1 MGFDIVKDDF
11 SKAAEVGYTF
21 ELKLPTGAGSGAF
34 LTILGDNAP
43 VVKQFGRR
51 KFQEWQQRQAT
62 AKRKGKEEEFSLDE
76 AEETAVES
84 ALVRLVGWKGI
95 TEDGKEVKFS
105 KEKAREILTQHSFI
119 REAIVEEAADITNFR
134 PK

>member
-1 MGFDIVKDDF
+1 MGFDIIKDDF
-11 SKAAEVGYTF
+11 SKAAEIGYTF
-21 ELKLPTGAGSGAF
+21 ELKLPTGVGSGAF

-43 VVKQFGRR
+43 AVKQFGRK
-51 KFQEWQQRQAT
+51 KFQEWQMRQAT

-84 ALVRLVGWKGI
+84 ALVRLIGWKGI
-95 TEDGKEVKFS
+95 TEYGKEVKFS

-119 REAIVEEAADITNFR
+119 REAIVEEAADITNFQ